1 LSSPLVAKR
10 MASPAC
16 SSARMLT
23 ANRPAAVTARPV
35 ADVLLRQ
42 TRSIGGSSESELTAL
57 AVVPCGLPSC
67 SAVMTV
73 TPLAK

>member
-1 LSSPLVAKR
+1 
-10 MASPAC
+10 MASSAC
-16 SSARMLT
+16 SSPSTFT
-23 ANRPAAVTARPV
+23 ANRPAAATARPV
-35 ADVLLRQ
+35 AEVRLRQ